1 MVSVST
7 ELLLA
12 FTCQR
17 AGPLSLAATQGVE
30 FLSFPMGTEMFQ
42 FPTFALHGYVF
53 TMQSFRDPGI
63 NACLTA
69 SPGLSQP
76 STPFI
81 AFWRQDIPHTPL
93 IA

>member
-12 FTCQR
+12 FTYQR

-42 FPTFALHGYVF
+42 FPTFAPHDYVF
-53 TMQSFRDPGI
+53 IMR
-63 NACLTA
+63 
-69 SPGLSQP
+69 
-76 STPFI
+76 
-81 AFWRQDIPHTPL
+81 
-93 IA
+93 